1 MRGLFAIPLAIF
13 LAIALQGCNTFKKPK
28 PLVNTVPVLTKQAV
42 KDEKIVQAAAVIDN
56 VTAPT
61 PVAEEVKAQTDVI
74 RAAVKEAPAA
84 DVVALTKSLESAV
97 AKAEARAD
105 KAEAKSNTAIKVAI
119 FGVSSLVTMAGVALV
134 FMGAQIGFAGP
145 RMGLSVAA
153 AGITGVGIGIAF
165 DFATKHPWVVGISLA
180 FIVLAIGIGIANHL
194 NEKKQ

>member
-1 MRGLFAIPLAIF
+1 MLAIPLAIT
-13 LAIALQGCNTFKKPK
+13 LAIALQGCNTFRKSKP
-28 PLVNTVPVLTKQAV
+28 PANTVPVLTKQAV
-42 KDEKIVQAAAVIDN
+42 KDEKIVQAADVIDT

-61 PVAEEVKAQTDVI
+61 PVAAEVKVQTDVI

-97 AKAEARAD
+97 AKAQQRAD

-119 FGVSSLVTMAGVALV
+119 FGISSLVTMAGVALM
-134 FMGAQIGFAGP
+134 FLGAQIGFAGP

-165 DFATKHPWVVGISLA
+165 DFATKHPWVVGVSLG
-180 FIVLAIGIGIANHL
+180 FIVLAIGIAIANHL
-194 NEKKQ
+194 NEKPKL